1 MFDVKLI
8 SKKLSKNGNFRIN
21 GVQSGIRTIHL
32 FAENRVVFLEKS
44 NFIVFMHLTS
54 GIWLFCLGLVAATH
68 ISAEPTT
75 YQYLDGNGNRF
86 LITGESKKTIQYI
99 PVTAEQSS
107 SGTYSGGDPVTKII
121 NEREYS
127 VLVDYFHRALDR
139 KKIRIQNR
147 IKGSGFVSVEGKQKQ
162 AYVLDGSSVEKKELE
177 SYLFFLIGRIQ

>member
-1 MFDVKLI
+1 M
-8 SKKLSKNGNFRIN
+8 
-21 GVQSGIRTIHL
+21 
-32 FAENRVVFLEKS
+32 
-44 NFIVFMHLTS
+44 
-54 GIWLFCLGLVAATH
+54 
-68 ISAEPTT
+68 
-75 YQYLDGNGNRF
+75 
-86 LITGESKKTIQYI
+86 ITGESKKTIQYI